1 MEETKK
7 DILNQGL
14 ADELNAAA
22 EYIGFAAS
30 FGDIALKERF
40 LQYASDELNHA
51 LKILRLMQNAKV
63 EPEKIAIT
71 PIDGE
76 LIEELVQYIA
86 NEEAAVFYYDVLQK
100 LHQDGEVT
108 SLCQEIKNEEDRHL
122 RNIRQIFLQAKERK
136 G

>member
-7 DILNQGL
+7 DILNRGL

-22 EYIGFAAS
+22 EYIGFAAK
-30 FGDIALKERF
+30 FGDLALKERF
-40 LQYASDELNHA
+40 LQYAADELNHA
-51 LKILRLMQNAKV
+51 IKILRLMSDAKV

-86 NEEAAVFYYDVLQK
+86 KEEAAVFYYDVLQK
-100 LHQDGEVT
+100 LHQDGEVS

>member
-22 EYIGFAAS
+22 EYIGFAAK
-30 FGDIALKERF
+30 FGDLALKERF
-40 LQYASDELNHA
+40 LQYAADELNHA
-51 LKILRLMQNAKV
+51 IKILRLMCNAKV
-63 EPEKIAIT
+63 EPEKIDIT
-71 PIDGE
+71 PTDGE

-86 NEEAAVFYYDVLQK
+86 KEEAAVFYYDVLQK
-100 LHQDGEVT
+100 LHQDGEVS